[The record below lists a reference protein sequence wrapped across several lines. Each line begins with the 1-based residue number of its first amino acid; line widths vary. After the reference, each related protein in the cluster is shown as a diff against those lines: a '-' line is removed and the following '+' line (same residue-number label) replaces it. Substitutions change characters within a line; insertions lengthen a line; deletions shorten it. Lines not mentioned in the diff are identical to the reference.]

1 MEIQSKKEGEATYG
15 ARQPISLQTAPT
27 KRSRF
32 LIKKIYEQLAD
43 TQKSEAR
50 EVGLLKVSP
59 CSNCI
64 SNDSDTKTTINPLY
78 CSAYTKGRP
87 EKNEE
92 GERERSRS
100 VSAARDDPLLK

>member
-43 TQKSEAR
+43 TQKSGAR

-64 SNDSDTKTTINPLY
+64 SNDSNTKTTINTLTALP
-78 CSAYTKGRP
+78 TPREGQK
-87 EKNEE
+87 KKEE
-92 GERERSRS
+92 GERERE
-100 VSAARDDPLLK
+100 